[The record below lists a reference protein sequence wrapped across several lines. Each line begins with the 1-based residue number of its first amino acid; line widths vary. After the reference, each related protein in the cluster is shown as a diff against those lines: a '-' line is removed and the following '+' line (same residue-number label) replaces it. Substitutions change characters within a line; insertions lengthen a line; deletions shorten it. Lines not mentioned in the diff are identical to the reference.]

1 MLTLGSNQMNNELI
15 QRLGKAAGFDFD
27 SRDCN
32 FYSNQSVEFFNPKIH
47 ELVRLTVMECIEQ
60 IYGANVGDLKAKSY
74 YLDRIAEHIENHFGI
89 QL

>member
-1 MLTLGSNQMNNELI
+1 MKTELI
-15 QRLGKAAGFDFD
+15 RQLGKAAGFDFD

-47 ELVRLTVMECIEQ
+47 ELVRLTAMECIEQ
-60 IYGANVGDLKAKSY
+60 IYGANVGDLKAKDY
-74 YLDRIAEHIENHFGI
+74 YLDRVAEHIENHFGI